1 MHRRRP
7 APYPFV
13 LALAACASACAS
25 PTLPL
30 PPPLAPSVSAGSD
43 ADHVTLT
50 AACNP
55 SERDLVIQVI
65 NEGGG
70 AQAVP
75 PGKAVGGAIA
85 DSCGAWQTE
94 MFAHRGDSLVVTYV
108 LDQAIS
114 QPTVVDIR

>member
-1 MHRRRP
+1 MTC
-7 APYPFV
+7 
-13 LALAACASACAS
+13 AACATACAS

-55 SERDLVIQVI
+55 SEHDLVIQVV

-70 AQAVP
+70 DQPVP

-94 MFAHRGDSLVVTYV
+94 MFAHRGDGLVVTYV

-114 QPTVVDIR
+114 QPTLVTIR